1 MMAGGLHGGRAA
13 VLAADRV
20 ERVGLE
26 QPRRSLDGAGARREL
41 FSFDDDATGG
51 GAR

>member
-1 MMAGGLHGGRAA
+1 MEGGLHGGRAA